1 MSVSESIRLQAEQ
14 HPLVFSDTWE
24 SLKEYCLHLIHMKP
38 YQYAAELA
46 EDKSVLDLGCNNG
59 YGANE
64 LARSCRQV
72 VGVDV
77 SPSAIADAKQRYVAD
92 GLTFG
97 VIDGT
102 VLPFQ
107 AETFDVVTSF
117 QVIEHLA
124 DTRAYLAEIARV
136 LKPGGLAMFTTPNAR
151 IRLDPG
157 MRPWNKFHIREF
169 GAAEL
174 AETLQ
179 TAFSKVAVHGLF
191 AIEELYRV
199 EYDRCQAS
207 LAKARRRQERAHC
220 KKKTRRIPPLKLK
233 KIRAVLKSKLGP
245 YWGAKAAAGGLDPA
259 LQARYSTTDFF
270 YRDDDLDRAL
280 DLMAICHK

>member
-1 MSVSESIRLQAEQ
+1 MLDHLEGCHHIEGFGLEWQDRAIDDAEGQSIG
-14 HPLVFSDTWE
+14 
-24 SLKEYCLHLIHMKP
+24 
-38 YQYAAELA
+38 
-46 EDKSVLDLGCNNG
+46 DKTLL
-59 YGANE
+59 
-64 LARSCRQV
+64 
-72 VGVDV
+72 
-77 SPSAIADAKQRYVAD
+77 
-92 GLTFG
+92 G

-124 DTRAYLAEIARV
+124 DTSAYLAEIARV
-136 LKPGGLAMFTTPNAR
+136 LKPGGLAMFTTPNAP

-157 MRPWNKFHIREF
+157 MRPWNKFHVREF
-169 GAAEL
+169 EAVEL

-179 TAFSKVAVHGLF
+179 TAFSKVAVRGLF
-191 AIEELYRV
+191 AIDELYRV

-207 LAKARRRQERAHC
+207 LAKARRRQARATG
-220 KKKTRRIPPLKLK
+220 KKKTRLVPRLKLK
-233 KIRAVLKSKLGP
+233 KIRAALKSKLGV
-245 YWGAKAAAGGLDPA
+245 YWGSGSIAGGLDSA
-259 LQARYSTTDFF
+259 LLTRYSTDDFF

>member
-1 MSVSESIRLQAEQ
+1 MPASESIRLQAEQ

-77 SPSAIADAKQRYVAD
+77 SPSAIADAKRRYVAD
-92 GLTFG
+92 GLTFR

-107 AETFDVVTSF
+107 AETFDVVCSVSANSAAPNSRIWNLF
-117 QVIEHLA
+117 QGRI
-124 DTRAYLAEIARV
+124 
-136 LKPGGLAMFTTPNAR
+136 PGSSR
-151 IRLDPG
+151 IRAFGVVNSAKPPG
-157 MRPWNKFHIREF
+157 F
-169 GAAEL
+169 
-174 AETLQ
+174 
-179 TAFSKVAVHGLF
+179 
-191 AIEELYRV
+191 
-199 EYDRCQAS
+199 
-207 LAKARRRQERAHC
+207 
-220 KKKTRRIPPLKLK
+220 KT
-233 KIRAVLKSKLGP
+233 
-245 YWGAKAAAGGLDPA
+245 
-259 LQARYSTTDFF
+259 
-270 YRDDDLDRAL
+270 
-280 DLMAICHK
+280 